1 MRLALIQMNSRTGA
15 RGEWVMSGKSMVI
28 DPLGAIV
35 AQAGGADEQ
44 VLCVDIRREV
54 VEQARRR
61 FHFSRD
67 RRPDAYG
74 AIARPME
81 ELQR

>member
-1 MRLALIQMNSRTGA
+1 
-15 RGEWVMSGKSMVI
+15 MVV

-35 AQAGGADEQ
+35 AQAGGTSDE
-44 VLCVDIRREV
+44 VLCVDIDREAV
-54 VEQARRR
+54 IRARQR

-67 RRPDAYG
+67 RRPDAYTE
-74 AIARPME
+74 ITRRME